1 MSLFFCNNCFNLIT
15 KREAQSVPLLPISFD
30 KGQSIVD
37 PDLFKEASVY
47 TGCHV
52 EIIPKEALQ
61 VLKSPHGKVS
71 NYKVAATTN
80 SNINEDDKDNDSDD
94 R

>member
-1 MSLFFCNNCFNLIT
+1 M
-15 KREAQSVPLLPISFD
+15 
-30 KGQSIVD
+30 
-37 PDLFKEASVY
+37 Y